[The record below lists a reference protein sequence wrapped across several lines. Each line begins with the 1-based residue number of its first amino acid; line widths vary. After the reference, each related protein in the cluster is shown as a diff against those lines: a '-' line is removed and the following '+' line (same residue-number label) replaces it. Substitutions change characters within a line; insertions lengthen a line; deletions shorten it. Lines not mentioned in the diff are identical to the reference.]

1 MAQANRMLFT
11 KASLDKLRQSR
22 PDRQLLKWDTK
33 EGRLSLLVSPG
44 PAHKEQATLTFRV
57 VYYLPSQPGKPR
69 YFKIG
74 RYPDECPDIDA
85 VRNEAAQIRID
96 AKKGI
101 DPKRPALSSAFAK
114 VVEDFIEL
122 HAKKNRTWWET
133 ERIFNTY
140 VLPHWRDLDITE
152 IKRSTV
158 TALLDK
164 IESKKLKH
172 PKTGKLVGGTV
183 TADAALA
190 ALSKLFNWH
199 ATRVDDFTSPIVRGM
214 HRAKPPKERARQRV
228 LSDEE
233 LRVLWPVLAGMGVYG
248 ACVQTILL
256 TAQRARRVGV
266 LRRSEIKNGVK
277 VQKNGHSVVVID
289 HVWDGG
295 GESDP
300 TNKGTSP
307 VPLSGLAR
315 QIIDAVPII
324 DADQAADYVFSVN
337 GRAPYDGWSK
347 AKGRLDAKLLA
358 ALRLEAKQ
366 VGLDPA
372 KVELKPWQLRDLRRT
387 ARTLMSRAGVSTE
400 VAERCLGHVM
410 TLVRGTYDRYD
421 YLAEKK
427 DAFERLAGMVERI
440 VNPPADN
447 VVPIRR
453 I

>member
-1 MAQANRMLFT
+1 VAQANRMLFT

-33 EGRLSLLVSPG
+33 EARLCVLVSPG
-44 PAHKEQATLTFRV
+44 PAHKERATLTFRV

-69 YFKIG
+69 YYKIG
-74 RYPDECPDIDA
+74 RYPDECPNIDV
-85 VRNEAAQIRID
+85 VRNEAAQIRINT
-96 AKKGI
+96 KKGI
-101 DPKRPALSSAFAK
+101 DPKRPALSSAFDR

-122 HAKKNRTWWET
+122 HAKKNTRSWQET
-133 ERIFNTY
+133 QRIFNTY
-140 VLPHWRDLDITE
+140 ILPQWRDLDITE

-164 IESKKLKH
+164 IEGKKVKH
-172 PKTGKLVGGTV
+172 PKTGQLVGGTV

-199 ATRVDDFTSPIVRGM
+199 ATRVDDFVSPIVKGM
-214 HRAKPPKERARQRV
+214 RRTKPPKERARQRV
-228 LSDEE
+228 LSDGE
-233 LRVLWPVLAGMGVYG
+233 LRFLWPILGDLGVYG
-248 ACVQTILL
+248 AAVQCMLL
-256 TAQRARRVGV
+256 TAQRARRVGSM
-266 LRRSEIKNGVK
+266 RRSEIITVK
-277 VQKNGHSVVVID
+277 VQKDGTVID
-289 HVWDGG
+289 DVWDGG
-295 GESDP
+295 GEVDP
-300 TNKGTSP
+300 KNKGTSP

-324 DADQAADYVFSVN
+324 DADQADAADFVFSVN
-337 GRAPYDGWSK
+337 GRAPFDGWSK
-347 AKGRLDAKLLA
+347 AKDRLDRKLLA
-358 ALRLEAKQ
+358 ALRADAKQ
-366 VGLDPA
+366 AGLQPA

-387 ARTLMSRAGVSTE
+387 ARTLMSAAGVTTE

-427 DAFERLAGMVERI
+427 DAFEKLAGTIERI

-447 VVPIRR
+447 TGEA
-453 I
+453 